1 MEMYPGYLLLNGK
14 PLLVT
19 SQMNYFPL
27 GYRGCLT
34 FLSTLSSCAHIFFVY
49 TICSGRGVFSAA
61 CLLKSFFIYLF
72 IYFCFSTH
80 TALSILALFNN
91 LERFALH
98 IVT

>member
-61 CLLKSFFIYLF
+61 CLLNLCLKENI
-72 IYFCFSTH
+72 IRNTP
-80 TALSILALFNN
+80 TALSLN
-91 LERFALH
+91 
-98 IVT
+98 